1 MPSYRISQI
10 PNTRTYLKT
19 ADVAE
24 IDNPSISPSSDQQ
37 GQISWGIFPTVD
49 LAVTGFTGG
58 GTNLDNVPTVNRF
71 NPSLMIIVV
80 AGTASIWVLQTS
92 STTPGAGVVQPIDN
106 SALRWIQVL

>member
-1 MPSYRISQI
+1 MPNYRISQI
-10 PNTRTYLKT
+10 PNTRTYFKT

-24 IDNPSISPSSDQQ
+24 IDNPSVSPSSDQQ
-37 GQISWGIFPTVD
+37 GQISWNVFPTVNF
-49 LAVTGFTGG
+49 AVTGFTGG

-71 NPSLMIIVV
+71 LPSMMIIVV
-80 AGTASIWVLQTS
+80 TDTASLWVLQTS